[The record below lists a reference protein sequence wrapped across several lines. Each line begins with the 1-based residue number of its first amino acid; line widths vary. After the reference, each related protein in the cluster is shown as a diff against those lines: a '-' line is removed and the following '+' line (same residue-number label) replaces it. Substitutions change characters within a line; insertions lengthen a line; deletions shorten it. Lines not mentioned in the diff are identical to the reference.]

1 MDQKCRRGS
10 GIGLCFLMVVSLIIT
25 VFWLRKVFLLTLRMK
40 PVKVHNRLAI
50 NPMLIGPSFLLING
64 AQLPGV
70 DLQF

>member
-25 VFWLRKVFLLTLRMK
+25 VFWLRKVFLLRMK

-50 NPMLIGPSFLLING
+50 NLMLIGPSFLLING

>member
-1 MDQKCRRGS
+1 MGQKCRRGS

-25 VFWLRKVFLLTLRMK
+25 VCWLRKVFLLTLRTK
-40 PVKVHNRLAI
+40 PVKSHNRLAI
-50 NPMLIGPSFLLING
+50 NPTLIGPSFSLIHG